1 MIRLCFLPLLLLGT
15 LPAAAAAPSVAPPAT
30 CPTPAD
36 LVTATLPLSATAAAI
51 RAGKLRIL
59 ALGSASILGPG
70 TSGAG
75 AAWPQRLAA
84 LLRAGHPGLDVEIEV
99 HGGHG
104 MTAESHLQIIESA
117 LQPPSPALVI
127 WQTGAVEAIRN
138 LPTDDLTD
146 ALDAGLAAIHRAGA
160 DAILVDQQFSR
171 FLRAN
176 TDIDSYRADL
186 RVAAAAGGALLLRR
200 YELMRLW
207 ADEAGLDLEH
217 APRAKRAAVADRLNL
232 CIAVAMDRLI
242 ESGVALAAP

>member
-1 MIRLCFLPLLLLGT
+1 MIRPYMLPLLLLGT
-15 LPAAAAAPSVAPPAT
+15 LPAAAAAAPSAPPPAT

-51 RAGKLRIL
+51 HAGKLRIL

-75 AAWPQRLAA
+75 AAWPQRLAT

-99 HGGHG
+99 
-104 MTAESHLQIIESA
+104 QIIESA

-146 ALDAGLAAIHRAGA
+146 ALDAGLAAIHGAGA

-207 ADEAGLDLEH
+207 ADDQAGLDLEH
-217 APRAKRAAVADRLNL
+217 APKAKRAAVADRLNL
-232 CIAVAMDRLI
+232 CIAVAMNRLI